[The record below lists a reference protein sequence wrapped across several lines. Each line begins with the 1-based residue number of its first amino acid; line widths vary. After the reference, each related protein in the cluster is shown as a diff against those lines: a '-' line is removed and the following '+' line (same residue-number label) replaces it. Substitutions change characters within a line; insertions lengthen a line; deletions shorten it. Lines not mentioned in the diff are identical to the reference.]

1 MPAYFGKLSQ
11 RDLIEKAK
19 NSFDAED
26 AQMYLDATEGLVA
39 PTNPDEADLDP
50 DDFA

>member
-19 NSFDAED
+19 NAFDAED
-26 AQMYLDATEGLVA
+26 EQMYLDATEGQMA
-39 PTNPDEADLDP
+39 STNPDEEDLDL